1 MPKPLPENCHFYIE
15 RKLRASEYQMP
26 GLEAAT
32 DHYAIG
38 YSVSGDRIFI
48 TPTTTYTLYSG
59 EVGTIPPFLYHK
71 NGPASDAPYDRFLIK
86 FTLEFVKPFT
96 DRFGEQALEQIYRYP
111 SHRFLEATQKKIFH
125 LFDNMLSVYQCN
137 SLYSEFRLQCMLME
151 LLMTVLEESLPQRN
165 EAYHPTSLTPPI
177 IDALYYIENH
187 YSENISLDIVA
198 DIAGFSSGHFS
209 RVFQSQLGKSYS
221 EYVVAV
227 RLKHVKELLL
237 TTNKSI
243 TEIALDTGYSHASN
257 LTEQFKKKIGMTP
270 LSYRKGNKLM

>member
-1 MPKPLPENCHFYIE
+1 M
-15 RKLRASEYQMP
+15 
-26 GLEAAT
+26 
-32 DHYAIG
+32 
-38 YSVSGDRIFI
+38 V
-48 TPTTTYTLYSG
+48 
-59 EVGTIPPFLYHK
+59 
-71 NGPASDAPYDRFLIK
+71 
-86 FTLEFVKPFT
+86 
-96 DRFGEQALEQIYRYP
+96 
-111 SHRFLEATQKKIFH
+111 
-125 LFDNMLSVYQCN
+125 
-137 SLYSEFRLQCMLME
+137 
-151 LLMTVLEESLPQRN
+151 VLEESLPQHN

-187 YSENISLDIVA
+187 YYENISLDIVA

-270 LSYRKGNKLM
+270 LSYRKGNK

>member
-1 MPKPLPENCHFYIE
+1 MPKPLPSNCHFYIE
-15 RKLRASEYQMP
+15 RKLRASEYEMP

-32 DHYAIG
+32 DHYSIG

-48 TPTTTYTLYSG
+48 TPTTTYTLHAG
-59 EVGTIPPFLYHK
+59 EIGTIPPFLYHK

-86 FTLEFVKPFT
+86 FTLEFIKPFT
-96 DRFGEQALEQIYRYP
+96 DRFGQQTIEQIYTYP
-111 SHRFLEATQKKIFH
+111 SHRFSTSTQNKILQ
-125 LFDNMLSVYQCN
+125 LFDDMLSIYHTP
-137 SLYSEFRLQCMLME
+137 SAYSDFRLQGMLFE
-151 LLMTVLEESLPQRN
+151 LFFIILEDSLPQRN

-177 IDALYYIENH
+177 IDALYFIEHH
-187 YSENISLDIVA
+187 YSENLSLDIVA
-198 DIAGFSSGHFS
+198 RIAGFSSGHFS
-209 RVFQSQLGKSYS
+209 RLFQTQLGKSYS
-221 EYVVAV
+221 EYVTAV

-270 LSYRKGNKLM
+270 LSYRKINKQ